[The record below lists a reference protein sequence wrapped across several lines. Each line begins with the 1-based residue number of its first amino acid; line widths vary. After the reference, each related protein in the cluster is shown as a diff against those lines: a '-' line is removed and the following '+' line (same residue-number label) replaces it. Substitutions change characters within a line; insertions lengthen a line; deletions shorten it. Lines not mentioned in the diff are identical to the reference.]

1 MAAGELQSDDKLSRL
16 LASGWSVVGYSTT
29 MMAAGRMTHSVLL
42 QKEHVLISATI
53 VAEGDHEIGRAF
65 TMLAP
70 APDTKKRRS

>member
-1 MAAGELQSDDKLSRL
+1 MAGEQQPNDKLTRL
-16 LASGWSVVGYSTT
+16 LASGWSIAGYSTT
-29 MMAAGRMTHSVLL
+29 MMPTGTMTHSVLL

-70 APDTKKRRS
+70 APETKKRRF

>member
-1 MAAGELQSDDKLSRL
+1 MAGEQQPDDKLSRL
-16 LASGWSVVGYSTT
+16 LASGWSIMGYSTT
-29 MMAAGRMTHSVLL
+29 MMATGTMTHSVLL

-70 APDTKKRRS
+70 APDAKKRRP